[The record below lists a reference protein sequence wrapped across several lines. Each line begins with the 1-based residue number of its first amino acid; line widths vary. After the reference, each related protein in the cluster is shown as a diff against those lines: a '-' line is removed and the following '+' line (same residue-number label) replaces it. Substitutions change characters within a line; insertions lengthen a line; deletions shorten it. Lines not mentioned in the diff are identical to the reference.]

1 MQKSSST
8 ALAPQQL
15 TPVPNTAHGHRSHTM
30 SRGHEPV
37 PRSGDRRPHRP
48 SSKIGEVADDAPEA
62 GPVTAPGTQVPLSC
76 DRRTAGRSL
85 Q

>member
-15 TPVPNTAHGHRSHTM
+15 TPAPNTAHGHRSPTM
-30 SRGHEPV
+30 SLGHEQA
-37 PRSGDRRPHRP
+37 PRPGDRRPHRP
-48 SSKIGEVADDAPEA
+48 SDKIGEAADDAPEA
-62 GPVTAPGTQVPLSC
+62 GPVTAPGTQVPASC
-76 DRRTAGRSL
+76 DRQTAGRSL

>member
-15 TPVPNTAHGHRSHTM
+15 TPARGPSSHTM
-30 SRGHEPV
+30 SGGHEPA
-37 PRSGDRRPHRP
+37 PRPGDRRPHRP
-48 SSKIGEVADDAPEA
+48 SGKIGEAADDAPEA
-62 GPVTAPGTQVPLSC
+62 GPVRTPGAEFPSAVTGG
-76 DRRTAGRSL
+76 RAGRSL